1 MKSFT
6 SSSEAFAGED
16 TCWFS
21 KSFTSSS
28 ETFAGED
35 TCWVSLGQF
44 CTHFH
49 GSRHTQPL
57 KYISRQNSKL
67 NKVYIS
73 YINLINRDK
82 SMFFL
87 SVCIPATKRLNTCII
102 QYG

>member
-16 TCWFS
+16 TCW
-21 KSFTSSS
+21 
-28 ETFAGED
+28 
-35 TCWVSLGQF
+35 VSLGQSQF

-82 SMFFL
+82 SPNMPKSYHWPHVSIYISKYIDL
-87 SVCIPATKRLNTCII
+87 LV
-102 QYG
+102 